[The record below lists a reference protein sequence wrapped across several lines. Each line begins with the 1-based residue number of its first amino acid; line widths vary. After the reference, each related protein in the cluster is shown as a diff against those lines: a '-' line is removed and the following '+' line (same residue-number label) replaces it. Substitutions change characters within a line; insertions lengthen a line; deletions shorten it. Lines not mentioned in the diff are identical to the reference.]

1 MVALACEYLHRHS
14 ITIANIIVRT
24 PLYQVLDHA
33 LADKSNKTKF
43 KLLFSNIAENDILLR
58 EELDALKKKHPDN
71 LDIVYVLDKPESNWT
86 G

>member
-1 MVALACEYLHRHS
+1 VSILHTRS
-14 ITIANIIVRT
+14 LTIANIIVRT

-43 KLLFSNIAENDILLR
+43 KLLFSNTTENDILLR
-58 EELDALKKKHPDN
+58 EDLDALKKKHSDN
-71 LDIVYVLDKPESNWT
+71 LDIVYLLDKPGPNWT